1 MSSFRILSV
10 DGGGI
15 RGIYTAVI
23 IARILKEVPNL
34 INETVLFAGTSTS
47 AMLSLGLAYGI
58 PSVETVELFRA
69 FGKEVLEASV
79 TARVGQVLGA
89 KYDIMDFR
97 KILTPYFGAAV
108 LNDYIANLKKFVLVP
123 TFQLD
128 GVINGVR
135 TWKPKFFHN
144 FPGPDSDA
152 GEMAVDVILRASATP
167 IYFSSY
173 QGYVDGTVVAGNP
186 STAAMAQALNEETGR
201 QKIEDIRLLSL
212 GTGYYPRYMG
222 NRQQDWGFSR
232 WAWPLISLM
241 LDGDMGVNHYY
252 CTQVL
257 GPKRYYRLGPLLEEP
272 IGMYDAKAIPALI
285 QAAEEVDIEATVKWI
300 KSYYLE
306 QGMQRRPK
314 ESEPGREQKG
324 PDGSE
329 APDSIGIK
337 VHKSEYVRSPG
348 NGQGSN

>member
-1 MSSFRILSV
+1 M
-10 DGGGI
+10 
-15 RGIYTAVI
+15 I
-23 IARILKEVPNL
+23 I
-34 INETVLFAGTSTS
+34 
-47 AMLSLGLAYGI
+47 
-58 PSVETVELFRA
+58 
-69 FGKEVLEASV
+69 
-79 TARVGQVLGA
+79 
-89 KYDIMDFR
+89 
-97 KILTPYFGAAV
+97 
-108 LNDYIANLKKFVLVP
+108 IANLKKFLLVP
-123 TFQLD
+123 TFNLD
-128 GVINGVR
+128 GTIKGVR

-173 QGYVDGTVVAGNP
+173 QGYIDGSVVAGNP
-186 STAAMAQALNEETGR
+186 STAAMAQALNPETGK
-201 QKIEDIRLLSL
+201 QKIEDIRLLSI

-222 NRQQDWGFSR
+222 SRKQDWGFGR

-252 CTQVL
+252 CTQIL
-257 GPKRYYRLGPLLEEP
+257 GLERYYRLAPLLEEP

-300 KSYYLE
+300 KSRYLE

-314 ESEPGREQKG
+314 EAEQGEGQMG
-324 PDGSE
+324 PTGPE

-337 VHKSEYVRSPG
+337 VHKSEYVRAPG
-348 NGQGSN
+348 NGRSSK